1 MSADWVTAFA
11 TVGTFLVI
19 LASAIAALAQLR
31 HMRAAQNFVTFELP
45 KRLKD
50 PEESPRIVTVPFV
63 DEYQAI
69 GTVANFFESMGLFV
83 KNGIIDKDIACDF
96 WYFVIL
102 RNWRAVA
109 PVIVYARSI
118 VSPNLWT
125 NFEYLASLAAR
136 FEAEHPMTYPRG

>member
-1 MSADWVTAFA
+1 
-11 TVGTFLVI
+11 
-19 LASAIAALAQLR
+19 
-31 HMRAAQNFVTFELP
+31 
-45 KRLKD
+45 
-50 PEESPRIVTVPFV
+50 VTVPFV

-136 FEAEHPMTYPRG
+136 FEAEHPMTYPRGSQRMPEDRSLIDSFEARG